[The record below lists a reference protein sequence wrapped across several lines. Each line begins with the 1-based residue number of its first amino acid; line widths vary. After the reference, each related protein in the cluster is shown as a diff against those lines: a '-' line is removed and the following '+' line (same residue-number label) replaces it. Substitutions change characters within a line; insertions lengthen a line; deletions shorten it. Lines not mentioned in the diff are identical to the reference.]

1 MTTATAPER
10 PRASTL
16 CRAGQSLLDAIEDVN
31 WKMSACGD
39 SGLFDELYALRRD
52 IARAVN
58 RLELIQ
64 GSYPHL
70 AGGDDGPDRGS

>member
-39 SGLFDELYALRRD
+39 AALWEELLEVRRD
-52 IARAVN
+52 IGKALN
-58 RLELIQ
+58 RLELVQ
-64 GSYPHL
+64 GTYPHL